1 MFVKR
6 IVFEDF
12 VNYKKT
18 SMFIG
23 FPKCTFK
30 CEKDCGK
37 RVCQNGPLANSP
49 SIWVDD
55 KSIIRRYIDNPMTKA
70 IVCGGLEPLDTKDE
84 LLTFI
89 KKVRDVCDDDI
100 VIYTGYREDEVTG
113 FISAVSG
120 FKNIIIKFGR
130 FVPDEESHYDGV
142 LGVNLA
148 SNNQYAKKIS

>member
-37 RVCQNGPLANSP
+37 RVCQNSPLANSP

-89 KKVRDVCDDDI
+89 KKVRNVCDDDI
-100 VIYTGYREDEVTG
+100 VIYTGYREDEITD
-113 FISAVSG
+113 FIGAVSE

-130 FVPDEESHYDGV
+130 FVPDEESHYDEV

-148 SNNQYAKKIS
+148 SNNQYAKKVS